1 MWDYSERDI
10 EQYFLKKKIFKIDG
24 TKYQIISNQFRITIP
39 EFVTPQNQLNIFNE
53 LKMLPI
59 VEGVER
65 VPDFLTYKIPKMQK
79 GKKGELRICE
89 IKNRPAILK
98 DVSQLNQYINL
109 IKFLIKHNIS
119 SINKKLKITKTFNVK
134 GFLFARAIPI
144 DVWLATNAL
153 HKSNDRIELIGYEVQ
168 SNKISKGIRRI
179 EFLNF
184 TKKYRTKIKYS
195 VRKYK
200 NIINFNIE

>member
-10 EQYFLKKKIFKIDG
+10 EQYFLKKKIFKING
-24 TKYQIISNQFRITIP
+24 TKYQIITNQIRITIP
-39 EFVTPQNQLNIFNE
+39 ESVTPQNQLNIFNE

-65 VPDFLTYKIPKMQK
+65 VPDFLAYKIPKMQK

-119 SINKKLKITKTFNVK
+119 GINKKLKITKTFNVN
-134 GFLFARAIPI
+134 GFLFAKAIPI
-144 DVWLATNAL
+144 DVWVATNEL

>member
-1 MWDYSERDI
+1 MWDYSEKDI

-24 TKYQIISNQFRITIP
+24 TKHQIITNQFRITIP
-39 EFVTPQNQLNIFNE
+39 ESVTPQNQLNIFNE

-65 VPDFLTYKIPKMQK
+65 VPDFLAYKVPKMQK

-109 IKFLIKHNIS
+109 INFLIKHNIS
-119 SINKKLKITKTFNVK
+119 DINKKLKITKTFRVK

-184 TKKYRTKIKYS
+184 TKKYRAKFKYS
-195 VRKYK
+195 VKKYK
-200 NIINFNIE
+200 NIINFNME

>member
-1 MWDYSERDI
+1 MWDYSEKDI
-10 EQYFLKKKIFKIDG
+10 EQYFLKKKIFEIDG
-24 TKYQIISNQFRITIP
+24 AKYQIISNQFRITIP
-39 EFVTPQNQLNIFNE
+39 ESVTPQNQLNIFNE

-59 VEGVER
+59 VEGIER
-65 VPDFLTYKIPKMQK
+65 VPDFLAYKIPKMQK
-79 GKKGELRICE
+79 GKKGEIRICE

-109 IKFLIKHNIS
+109 IKFLIKHNIGG
-119 SINKKLKITKTFNVK
+119 INKKLKITKTFNVK

-153 HKSNDRIELIGYEVQ
+153 HKSNDRIELIGYEIK
-168 SNKISKGIRRI
+168 SNKIRKSIKKIDL
-179 EFLNF
+179 LNF